1 MTRIAIVSGV
11 LAEHDALSNAA
22 VQQAE
27 LIQRVRGNM
36 SVSLFTQWTDR
47 SLDFD
52 LHQVSNAW
60 QLMCDE
66 SFLACDLAIFHWG
79 IRYGLFD
86 AVTLLVG
93 QDHPRPIVHFH
104 NCTPVDLVNDTD
116 RANIESSIAQIAHTI
131 GLGVPLWTFSE
142 FNRRTLI
149 SWGATEQQISHVP
162 FPVDPPWQRHQAR
175 RAPDGRLR
183 LLSVGRLVPA
193 KGVHVLIEA
202 LGRIDVSTRRSIT
215 VRIVSSPTFSDAAY
229 RQSLEE
235 RVRELHL
242 GRVVRFVDAPTD
254 AALERLYRES
264 DVVVSTSFHEGLCVP
279 VIEAYAAGCRVIGT
293 DAGNLPFIVV
303 PPDPVVPAGD
313 PDALAAAISGL
324 VDGGAVDDEYIARR
338 DRIVQ
343 GFSAA
348 SAGEAL
354 VAAVQGE
361 LLQT

>member
-1 MTRIAIVSGV
+1 VTRIAVISGV
-11 LAEHDALSNAA
+11 LAEHDAVSNAA

-27 LIQRVRGNM
+27 LIERLPGNM

-47 SLDFD
+47 KLDFD
-52 LHQVSNAW
+52 VHQVSNAW

-66 SFLACDLAIFHWG
+66 SFLDCDLAIFHWA

-86 AVTLLVG
+86 AVTLLAG
-93 QDHPRPIVHFH
+93 RDHPRPIVHFH
-104 NCTPVDLVNDTD
+104 NCTPVHLVKELD
-116 RANIESSIAQIAHTI
+116 RANIESSIAQIVHTI

-142 FNRRTLI
+142 FNRRTLL

-162 FPVDPPWQRHQAR
+162 FPVDPPWRRHRAR

-193 KGVHVLIEA
+193 KGVHVLIESLA
-202 LGRIDVSTRRSIT
+202 RIDENTRRSIT

-229 RQSLEE
+229 RQTLEQ

-254 AALERLYRES
+254 AALERLYKES

-303 PPDPVVPAGD
+303 APDPVVPAGD

-324 VDGGAVDDEYIARR
+324 VDGGDVDDEYFARR
-338 DRIVQ
+338 ERLVD

-354 VAAVQGE
+354 VAAVRRALVE
-361 LLQT
+361 T